1 MTTSQDMREE
11 HPMLSPEVPEFSPST
26 TGVDE
31 SSEKST
37 TSSDNIMLLPAGK
50 PNNLEEEITQA
61 CNSIF
66 SVVWE
71 EVMYMYFLLGQE
83 WVILRF
89 VQNLIA
95 LEFLTSNQSLGT
107 HQTMLLAHVG

>member
-1 MTTSQDMREE
+1 MREE
-11 HPMLSPEVPEFSPST
+11 HPMLSPEVPEFSPIT

-61 CNSIF
+61 CSSIF

-71 EVMYMYFLLGQE
+71 EVMYMYFLLGPE